1 MRADTLNGIP
11 TLRFSPYEDPE
22 YKRLVERVRELNEEL
37 DKALGELLYYSQEFE
52 LAYAITVASPTK
64 EE

>member
-52 LAYAITVASPTK
+52 LTCAVTPVPPPK

>member
-11 TLRFSPYEDPE
+11 TLRFSPYEDLE

-52 LAYAITVASPTK
+52 LMCAVTSVPPTK